1 MERPIED
8 KEEIVRALGEVI
20 KMTDAGYSLESLEY
34 DMDDWGN
41 EHAIA
46 RLKSGAMRRA
56 DITWDSGIA
65 IIRDV
70 MSQIFN

>member
-34 DMDDWGN
+34 DMDDWATN
-41 EHAIA
+41 T
-46 RLKSGAMRRA
+46 LLQ
-56 DITWDSGIA
+56 D
-65 IIRDV
+65 
-70 MSQIFN
+70 